1 MDGEPKWKVW
11 LTGSVTGTVQKSR
24 AGMKGGRGEEGH
36 RVVGGRDD
44 GLEPKGGGGGGGG
57 GVATGLGRKPVGGC
71 DSAEMRRPATR
82 STAHENRI
90 RRSGWFT
97 GMCHEG
103 TRLDQGD
110 RIDMWGHAMGT
121 QVTGWIGAMDWIMCV
136 ALAGTGD
143 GIDSGG
149 LPWGHTT
156 LTGSGWWDWYVMGAY
171 DWIGE
176 MGLIWGGTPL
186 GCDAGWDTSWG
197 HDWIREMGLLCGL
210 WNCGYGIDPWG
221 VSNGKVLYGCW
232 M

>member
-1 MDGEPKWKVW
+1 MGIWNWLYRGGIRHWLYQGDRVDLQGCVMRALDWIRVIESICGGMPWGPKS
-11 LTGSVTGTVQKSR
+11 L
-24 AGMKGGRGEEGH
+24 A
-36 RVVGGRDD
+36 
-44 GLEPKGGGGGGGG
+44 
-57 GVATGLGRKPVGGC
+57 GLGR
-71 DSAEMRRPATR
+71 
-82 STAHENRI
+82 
-90 RRSGWFT
+90 W
-97 GMCHEG
+97 
-103 TRLDQGD
+103 
-110 RIDMWGHAMGT
+110 
-121 QVTGWIGAMDWIMCV
+121 DWIMCV

>member
-1 MDGEPKWKVW
+1 MGIWNW
-11 LTGSVTGTVQKSR
+11 LYR
-24 AGMKGGRGEEGH
+24 GG
-36 RVVGGRDD
+36 
-44 GLEPKGGGGGGGG
+44 
-57 GVATGLGRKPVGGC
+57 
-71 DSAEMRRPATR
+71 
-82 STAHENRI
+82 I
-90 RRSGWFT
+90 RHW
-97 GMCHEG
+97 
-103 TRLDQGD
+103 LYQGD
-110 RIDMWGHAMGT
+110 GVDLQGCVMRALDWIRVIESICGGMPWGPKSLAGSGRWDWIMGICDN
-121 QVTGWIGAMDWIMCV
+121 GWIGAMELFHGDMRHWLEQGNGVDLWWCV

-186 GCDAGWDTSWG
+186 GCDAGWDMSWG

-210 WNCGYGIDPWG
+210 WDCGYGIDPWG